1 VARGIGLTRAA
12 DAALIRGPVLAI
24 GAAMRYL
31 GRILCLVLVGLAAVL
46 SCTRTPMA
54 DPSPLDPPAAAALYP
69 GETLEHAAG
78 FPVLVRFAPARLDST
93 LLVFIT
99 GGGVLARIAYGY
111 PGGRPADFLGH
122 WLQREGLA
130 LLALSYPMGVPA
142 FAATYPGFGV
152 ADWAEQSAEIIARY
166 VAAHQLPKKVVVLA
180 WSMAGRVA
188 APLTVRL
195 RQRAV
200 EVELLVAM
208 AASPAMPNLLPGLDG
223 LRPAPSGL
231 ARVEGAYLA
240 WLQHCL
246 ADQGRLAGHA
256 IVPPD
261 LFAAAFAG
269 DFPVGLAASAMRY
282 EDGAF
287 VHAPQRDADETGAFA
302 YGQYPPIAVLT
313 HDSPVD
319 PHHALVDRAVWGFY
333 MTQQLSQAY
342 LFQRGADITALAPE
356 KWTEILR
363 LVRGAP
369 ERLTLTMPGN
379 HMFFVGEAGAAK
391 TVAAV
396 KELRVRA
403 AALASELNAAVR

>member
-1 VARGIGLTRAA
+1 MARGIGLTRGAGAA
-12 DAALIRGPVLAI
+12 FIRGAVFLI
-24 GAAMRYL
+24 GAAMRRF
-31 GRILCLVLVGLAAVL
+31 GRILCIVLVGLAAPF
-46 SCTRTPMA
+46 SGTRIPMA
-54 DPSPLDPPAAAALYP
+54 APSPPDPSAAAPLYP

-78 FPVLVRFAPARLDST
+78 FPVLVRFAPARPDST
-93 LLVFIT
+93 LVVFIT

-111 PGGRPADFLGH
+111 PGGRPADFLAH
-122 WLQREGLA
+122 WLHREGLA

-142 FAATYPGFGV
+142 FPATYPGFGV
-152 ADWAEQSAEIIARY
+152 PDWAEQSAEIIARY
-166 VAAHQLPKKVVVLA
+166 VAAHRLPKKVVVLA

-188 APLTVRL
+188 EPLTVRL
-195 RQRAV
+195 RQREV

-231 ARVEGAYLA
+231 ARIDGAYLA
-240 WLQHCL
+240 WLQQCL
-246 ADQGRLAGHA
+246 AAQGRLAGHA

-269 DFPVGLAASAMRY
+269 DFPIGLAASAMRY
-282 EDGAF
+282 EGGAF

-319 PHHALVDRAVWGFY
+319 PRHALADRAVWGFY
-333 MTQQLSQAY
+333 ITQRLAQAD
-342 LFQRGADITALAPE
+342 LFPRVADLTALTPE
-356 KWTEILR
+356 RWQEVMG

-391 TVAAV
+391 TVAALQ
-396 KELRVRA
+396 ELRARA
-403 AALASELNAAVR
+403 ASLAAELNAALR

>member
-1 VARGIGLTRAA
+1 
-12 DAALIRGPVLAI
+12 
-24 GAAMRYL
+24 
-31 GRILCLVLVGLAAVL
+31 
-46 SCTRTPMA
+46 MA
-54 DPSPLDPPAAAALYP
+54 DISPPDPAAAAALYP
-69 GETLEHAAG
+69 GEAIEHAAG
-78 FPVLVRFAPARLDST
+78 FPVLVRFEPARSDST
-93 LLVFIT
+93 LVVFIT

-111 PGGRPADFLGH
+111 PGGRPADFLAH
-122 WLQREGLA
+122 WLHREGLA
-130 LLALSYPMGVPA
+130 LLALSYPMGHSA
-142 FAATYPGFGV
+142 FAETYPGFGV

-188 APLTVRL
+188 EPLTVRL
-195 RQRAV
+195 RQREV

-240 WLQHCL
+240 WLQQCL
-246 ADQGRLAGHA
+246 ADQRRLAGHP

-282 EDGAF
+282 EGGAF

-302 YGQYPPIAVLT
+302 YGQYPAISVLT
-313 HDSPVD
+313 HESPID

-333 MTQQLSQAY
+333 ITQQLSQDY
-342 LFQRGADITALAPE
+342 LFQRVADIPALAPE
-356 KWTEILR
+356 RWMEIVR
-363 LVRGAP
+363 LIQGAP
-369 ERLTLTMPGN
+369 ARLTLTMPGN
-379 HMFFVGEAGAAK
+379 HMFFVGETGAAK
-391 TVAAV
+391 TVAAL
-396 KELRVRA
+396 KELRARA
-403 AALASELNAAVR
+403 ASLATELSAAVR

>member
-1 VARGIGLTRAA
+1 
-12 DAALIRGPVLAI
+12 
-24 GAAMRYL
+24 
-31 GRILCLVLVGLAAVL
+31 
-46 SCTRTPMA
+46 MA
-54 DPSPLDPPAAAALYP
+54 DPSPPDPTAALYP
-69 GETLEHAAG
+69 GETLERAAG
-78 FPVLVRFAPARLDST
+78 FPVLVRFAPARQDST
-93 LLVFIT
+93 LVVFIT

-111 PGGRPADFLGH
+111 PGGRPGDFLGH
-122 WLQREGLA
+122 WLHREGFA
-130 LLALSYPMGVPA
+130 MLALSYPMGVPA
-142 FAATYPGFGV
+142 FAATYPEFGV

-166 VAAHQLPKKVVVLA
+166 VAAHRLPNKVVVLA

-195 RQRAV
+195 RQHEV

-246 ADQGRLAGHA
+246 ADQSRLAGHP
-256 IVPPD
+256 IVPSD

-282 EDGAF
+282 EDGTF

-356 KWTEILR
+356 RWTEILR

-391 TVAAV
+391 TVAALQ
-396 KELRVRA
+396 ELRARA
-403 AALASELNAAVR
+403 AALASELNAAAR

>member
-1 VARGIGLTRAA
+1 
-12 DAALIRGPVLAI
+12 
-24 GAAMRYL
+24 
-31 GRILCLVLVGLAAVL
+31 
-46 SCTRTPMA
+46 MA
-54 DPSPLDPPAAAALYP
+54 DPSPPDPPAAAALYP
-69 GETLEHAAG
+69 GEALEHAAG
-78 FPVLVRFAPARLDST
+78 FPVLVRFAPARPDST
-93 LLVFIT
+93 LVVFIT

-111 PGGRPADFLGH
+111 PGGRPADFLAH
-122 WLQREGLA
+122 WLHREGLA

-188 APLTVRL
+188 EPLAVRL
-195 RQRAV
+195 RQREV

-208 AASPAMPNLLPGLDG
+208 AASPAMPNLLPGLDA

-240 WLQHCL
+240 WLQQCL
-246 ADQGRLAGHA
+246 ADQGRLAGHP

-313 HDSPVD
+313 HELPVD

-333 MTQQLSQAY
+333 ITQQLSQAY

-356 KWTEILR
+356 RWMEIVR
-363 LVRGAP
+363 LIQGAP

-391 TVAAV
+391 TVAAL
-396 KELRVRA
+396 KELRARA
-403 AALASELNAAVR
+403 ASLATELNAAVR